1 MHVVGYKEASTW
13 ANESRSNIM
22 LKVDKTT
29 FIDNYVNKYVYLLIL
44 SALEQIADLSYL
56 NFNSPAFHGS
66 EKIKNKLRL
75 VST

>member
-44 SALEQIADLSYL
+44 NALKQIADLSHQTL
-56 NFNSPAFHGS
+56 TA
-66 EKIKNKLRL
+66 LRFM
-75 VST
+75 VVTK